1 MASPSSPVLM
11 HPRILQRK
19 CGCGGSANLTGECS
33 ECQSKRLTG
42 KPLQGK
48 LSIGEPGDEYEREA
62 DRVADQVMRMAGPA
76 SEMAASKVPMP
87 LPLQR
92 DVSASTAGPTTA
104 LAIFGDLLSSPGQP
118 LDAATRAFFE
128 PRFGHDFSRVRVHS
142 DSRAAESARAVKA
155 FAYTV
160 DNHVAFAD
168 GQYQPGTLRGKQ
180 LLAHELTHIVQQA
193 ALSDEQPVLRRQTRG
208 MFEERS
214 GVSKGMRSKDEN
226 GTPLFQQQT
235 TLEQT
240 YTAVCSTDSGGC
252 DVEFKIGRAF
262 AGEYPYFNNDA
273 NKKRG
278 VYLEISAQHDRSQC
292 PCTHLHLIQ
301 TVRNTKMNPRLPPPH
316 SSRLITADP
325 LDPLRQL
332 RSGWNDPNESSR
344 GWRVD
349 VPNQDIDPFFTPAP
363 RGETDMS
370 VLGSATKP
378 AIMWDAP
385 GDDITAINVGK
396 TFQTCAVCED
406 KMGSKKVLACLFWGY
421 FIDSSGK
428 PHFTPAV
435 PTVKCGAT
443 KELRDAD
450 TRWKSIAGN
459 QTSDIT
465 F

>member
-1 MASPSSPVLM
+1 MAKSLWRFGGRREAWIVTACRAPTGEMLETQLQTQKNSVASPSSPVLL

-104 LAIFGDLLSSPGQP
+104 QRSSETCFLRRVNRWMPRPVPFSSHASDMISAVFGCI
-118 LDAATRAFFE
+118 RI
-128 PRFGHDFSRVRVHS
+128 H
-142 DSRAAESARAVKA
+142 RAAESARAVKA

-370 VLGSATKP
+370 VLGISHQAS
-378 AIMWDAP
+378 DH
-385 GDDITAINVGK
+385 VG
-396 TFQTCAVCED
+396 CP
-406 KMGSKKVLACLFWGY
+406 W
-421 FIDSSGK
+421 
-428 PHFTPAV
+428 
-435 PTVKCGAT
+435 
-443 KELRDAD
+443 
-450 TRWKSIAGN
+450 
-459 QTSDIT
+459 
-465 F
+465 